1 MYIPKLGKET
11 MAKSK
16 HSKVKNTGILFE
28 LLARQLTADTLNDIA
43 DPSAIKII
51 REFFVKNTALKKE
64 LQLYQSLIKQKFDS
78 ESQAAQFVDAVLT
91 ERRKLVNKTLANQ
104 KYNLIKEI
112 KKHYSLEKFFASP
125 VTKYKQYA
133 SAYRLFESLTDSN
146 INDPTVIMQCRITL
160 VENITTKRARGGKVK
175 QTIVENFA
183 SQDEDTR
190 LLAYKILIDKFNS
203 KYDGLSKDQ
212 KSLLEKYINNVS
224 NKKTLAEFVNKKATT
239 LHKGLTSKLNKVN
252 DKIVTIK
259 LNEVIK
265 HLKPLTEIKSIKDK
279 HILNMMRY
287 YDLNAELTNVT
298 KRRTRQVV

>member
-1 MYIPKLGKET
+1 

-28 LLARQLTADTLNDIA
+28 LLARQLTADTLNDVQQPAAIA
-43 DPSAIKII
+43 II

-64 LQLYQSLIKQKFDS
+64 LQLYQSLVKQKFDS
-78 ESQAAQFVDAVLT
+78 EPKAAQFIDAVLN
-91 ERRKLVNKTLANQ
+91 ERRKITNKTLANQ

-112 KKHYSLEKFFASP
+112 KKHYDLEKFVASP
-125 VTKYKQYA
+125 VIKYKEYA
-133 SAYRLFESLTDSN
+133 SAYRLFESLSDRE
-146 INDPTVIMQCRITL
+146 INDPKVIMQCRISLT
-160 VENITTKRARGGKVK
+160 ESITTKRAKDEQVK
-175 QTIVENFA
+175 RTMIEQFA

-203 KYDGLSKDQ
+203 KYKGLTKDQ
-212 KSLLEKYINNVS
+212 KNLLEQYINNVS
-224 NKKTLAEFVNKKATT
+224 NKKTLAEFINKKAASLHTT
-239 LHKGLTSKLNKVN
+239 LVSEKKKIKDKV
-252 DKIVTIK
+252 VSIK

-287 YDLNAELTNVT
+287 YDLKTELKHVST
-298 KRRTRQVV
+298 RQTRQVI